1 MFGNKKKKHKVG
13 VALAAGGA
21 KGIAYIPFL
30 EVLDDLGVEPAMV
43 AGSSI
48 GSVIGAFYAAGS
60 SPKEMLSLLEEF
72 HPRDLAEIL
81 TFNWS
86 GTGIIAGKTVRDFL
100 NEHLPVSRFEETKI
114 PFRAIATDYWRRE
127 QVVFDS
133 GSLAEAVQA
142 SAAFPGIFEP
152 LVKDGTVYVDGGA
165 SNPLPSDILRDECD
179 FIIGLNVSNRT
190 PDPDTDD
197 VPGSGIMMFNTF
209 RIIKDRLAEIAI
221 ERDPID
227 VYFRVELPF
236 VETLDFHKYR
246 DILDQAEPELDRF
259 REEVSSKL
267 GL

>member
-1 MFGNKKKKHKVG
+1 MFGKKKRQKVG

-30 EVLDDLGVEPAMV
+30 QALDELGVEPAMV
-43 AGSSI
+43 VGSSI
-48 GSVIGAFYAAGS
+48 GSVIGGFYAAGT
-60 SPKEMLSLLEEF
+60 SPKQMLSLLEEIQ
-72 HPRDLAEIL
+72 PRELAEIL
-81 TFNWS
+81 SFNWGGS
-86 GTGIIAGKTVRDFL
+86 GIIAEKTVRSFL
-100 NEHLPVSRFEETKI
+100 DKHLPVSTFEETKI

-133 GSLAEAVQA
+133 GSLAEAIQA
-142 SAAFPGIFEP
+142 SSAFPGIFEP
-152 LVKDGTVYVDGGA
+152 LVRDGRVYVDGGA
-165 SNPLPSDILRDECD
+165 ANPLPSDILRGECD
-179 FIIGLNVSNRT
+179 FIVGLNVSNRA

-197 VPGSGIMMFNTF
+197 VPGAGIMMFNTF
-209 RIIKDRLAEIAI
+209 RILKDRLAEIAI

-246 DILDQAEPELDRF
+246 EILDQAEPELERF

>member
-1 MFGNKKKKHKVG
+1 MFGKKKKRKVG

-30 EVLDDLGVEPAMV
+30 EALDDMGVEPAMV

-48 GSVIGAFYAAGS
+48 GSVIGGFYAAGS
-60 SPKEMLSLLEEF
+60 TPKQMISLLEDF
-72 HPRDLAEIL
+72 QPVDLAEIL
-81 TFNWS
+81 VFNWS

-100 NEHLPVSRFEETKI
+100 DKHLPVSTFEETKI
-114 PFRAIATDYWRRE
+114 PFRVIATDYWRRE

-133 GSLAEAVQA
+133 GSLADAIQA
-142 SAAFPGIFEP
+142 SSAFPGIFEP
-152 LVKDGTVYVDGGA
+152 LVKDGAVYVDGGA
-165 SNPLPSDILRDECD
+165 ANPLPTDILREECD
-179 FIIGLNVSNRT
+179 FIIGLNVSNRA
-190 PDPDTDD
+190 PDPDSDE

-209 RIIKDRLAEIAI
+209 RILKDRLAEIAI

-246 DILDQAEPELDRF
+246 EILDQAEPELNRF

>member
-1 MFGNKKKKHKVG
+1 MFGKEKKHKIG

-30 EVLDDLGVEPAMV
+30 EALDELGVETTMV

-48 GSVIGAFYAAGS
+48 GSVIGGFYAAGT
-60 SPKEMLSLLEEF
+60 SPKEMISLLEGF
-72 HPRDLAEIL
+72 QPRDLAEIFA
-81 TFNWS
+81 FNW
-86 GTGIIAGKTVRDFL
+86 GGAGVIAGETVRNFL
-100 NEHLPVSRFEETKI
+100 NKHLPVTTFEETRI

-133 GSLAEAVQA
+133 GSLAEAIQA

-152 LVKDGTVYVDGGA
+152 LVKDGIVYVDGGA
-165 SNPLPSDILRDECD
+165 ANPLPSDILRGECD
-179 FIIGLNVSNRT
+179 FIIGLNVSNRAR
-190 PDPDTDD
+190 DPDTDD
-197 VPGSGIMMFNTF
+197 VPGTGIMMFNTF
-209 RIIKDRLAEIAI
+209 RILKDRLAEIAI

-236 VETLDFHKYR
+236 VETMDFHKYR
-246 DILDQAEPELDRF
+246 EIIDQAEPEVERF